1 MGLYLFIITLIIII
15 ITYLG
20 IPKNLLLK
28 KIYLKNL
35 SLKKSD
41 IYKKF
46 NLYKILYIKIL
57 F

>member
-1 MGLYLFIITLIIII
+1 MGLYLFIITLIMII

-20 IPKNLLLK
+20 RPKNLLLK

-41 IYKKF
+41 IF